1 MSPSIVYVSREAP
14 VAAVR
19 RLACLE
25 GGAQSRVTSDCD
37 LTCGAEK
44 VLVMNALEALA
55 GAYRAIGALH
65 AATGVQRGEGT
76 TCGLGAGSSHGDG
89 ERIAAA
95 GTAGICWVPPPW
107 ETSAA
112 CFRTVTT
119 PF

>member
-55 GAYRAIGALH
+55 GASTVPLAPCTPPRASSAVKVPH
-65 AATGVQRGEGT
+65 A
-76 TCGLGAGSSHGDG
+76 GLGP
-89 ERIAAA
+89 
-95 GTAGICWVPPPW
+95 VPPTVMASALQPPLLKAHPVTEQE
-107 ETSAA
+107 ETS
-112 CFRTVTT
+112 V
-119 PF
+119 